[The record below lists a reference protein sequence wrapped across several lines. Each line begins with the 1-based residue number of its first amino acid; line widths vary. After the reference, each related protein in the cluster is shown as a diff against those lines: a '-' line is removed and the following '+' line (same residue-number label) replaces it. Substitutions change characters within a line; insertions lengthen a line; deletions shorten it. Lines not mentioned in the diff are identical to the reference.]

1 MDGRWTRP
9 EKCAGAR
16 SHCRSASDDE
26 ANFDANKKGGRSGPG
41 CALISHLSRYPA
53 VRDIPGPPNSSTG
66 GKLQAHQVE
75 DWGRD
80 ARHTRGMTMIVT

>member
-1 MDGRWTRP
+1 MRG
-9 EKCAGAR
+9 CAVTLPQFEV
-16 SHCRSASDDE
+16 ASDDE

-41 CALISHLSRYPA
+41 CALISHLSRYPP